1 MRFVVTLSLATLASA
16 FTLSP
21 ALPRSCAS
29 ARPLGAPPAAA
40 LQPSRSPAPA
50 MGLFGLGWPELGV
63 IGVAGLF
70 LFGPERLAGL
80 AKDLGKQSAGLK
92 EVAESFQEG
101 CAYSGADSTSLARG
115 RWGSARAHASPPP
128 AQAGGGGGDAQPQVG
143 GSGRPSST

>member
-1 MRFVVTLSLATLASA
+1 MRLVVTLSLATLASA

-101 CAYSGADSTSLARG
+101 MAEAEAMPNLKSAEADDPPRLEKVAEEEKQDAR
-115 RWGSARAHASPPP
+115 
-128 AQAGGGGGDAQPQVG
+128 
-143 GSGRPSST
+143 

>member
-1 MRFVVTLSLATLASA
+1 MRFVVTLSLATLTSA

-101 CAYSGADSTSLARG
+101 MAEAEAMPNLKSAEADDPPRLEKVAEEEKQDAR
-115 RWGSARAHASPPP
+115 
-128 AQAGGGGGDAQPQVG
+128 
-143 GSGRPSST
+143 

>member
-1 MRFVVTLSLATLASA
+1 MRFVVILSLATLASA

-101 CAYSGADSTSLARG
+101 MAEAEAMPNLKSAEADDPPRLEKVAEEEKQDAR
-115 RWGSARAHASPPP
+115 
-128 AQAGGGGGDAQPQVG
+128 
-143 GSGRPSST
+143 